1 MAGKKLEV
9 GIGADVSDFKK
20 KISEVEFDLKE
31 LSKLKIERIKLGL
44 DTSEINRNITDVK
57 KTLRDLKST
66 TTDAGN
72 SFGTFNKKTA
82 DGGAALTSFS
92 RIAQDAPYGIIGVGN
107 NITNTAEQFGALV
120 KQTGSAGGALKA
132 LLSSLSG
139 VGGILLGVSLL
150 TTGLT
155 LLSQSGLTVGDV
167 LDKLTGKYDKLGSE
181 MAKAS
186 QEAAK
191 TSGSEIANMKA
202 LVSVAQDETKSRQDR
217 LIAVKELQKEFP
229 AYFGNLSQEQILNGN
244 VTGTVKELTKAIIE
258 RARATAF
265 SNKIGELSMQREE
278 LKTNLSKEILSIA
291 KAYNL
296 SKEETKQFYKE
307 VKKGAD
313 VFKLLDPFK
322 KRVGIFDLAG
332 AISSSNAIK
341 DIRDELINNQKEQ
354 DAYTKAIEGSTSA
367 AIKLRETAVGGKK
380 VKTFNTPQVSKAN
393 TGISG
398 GGLID
403 LTQLEF
409 ATGKVDEFGNKLTEL
424 PGTISTAFT
433 GVKEITG
440 KGFTDLELASNDF
453 VDNFNSIFAN
463 LAQSGLA
470 NLGTS
475 IGEALATGNDV
486 LQVAGQSILQTFS
499 SFLSQLG
506 DQLIKLGLA
515 AVLTGTVLKSIG
527 TISGVGAGLA
537 AIAGGVAL
545 KAIAGGINASAQR
558 GIGGGGSFS
567 TRGGSN
573 SSFSSSSGGF
583 QGGGLSG
590 NVVFEISGQ
599 KLIGVLN
606 NTLNGN
612 KRLGGAV
619 GLG

>member
-72 SFGTFNKKTA
+72 SFGAFNKKTA

-139 VGGILLGVSLL
+139 VGGVLLGVSLL

-155 LLSQSGLTVGDV
+155 LLSQSGLTVSDV
-167 LDKLTGKYDKLGSE
+167 LDKLTGQYDEFKESINKIRVE
-181 MAKAS
+181 TAK
-186 QEAAK
+186 Q
-191 TSGSEIANMKA
+191 SGEEIANMKA
-202 LVSVAQDETKSRQDR
+202 LVSVAQDETLSREKR

-229 AYFGNLSQEQILNGN
+229 AYFGNLNTEKILNGN
-244 VTGTVKELTKAIIE
+244 LTSTVQELTKAII
-258 RARATAF
+258 ARAEA
-265 SNKIGELSMQREE
+265 SAIADEIGKLASKKLDLQIQKEKAILKLKEAQSASENKVTVTGGTLGATGLS
-278 LKTNLSKEILSIA
+278 
-291 KAYNL
+291 
-296 SKEETKQFYKE
+296 E
-307 VKKGAD
+307 VGQLASATS
-313 VFKLLDPFK
+313 
-322 KRVGIFDLAG
+322 RVKDLNQQIYDIQVLQDKLAG
-332 AISSSNAIK
+332 
-341 DIRDELINNQKEQ
+341 RLNQKKKEDILLSQEQ
-354 DAYTKAIEGSTSA
+354 VKIQKT
-367 AIKLRETAVGGKK
+367 
-380 VKTFNTPQVSKAN
+380 KTFNTPQVSKAN

-409 ATGKVDEFGNKLTEL
+409 TTGKLDKLGNKLKEL

-433 GVKEITG
+433 GIKEITG
-440 KGFTDLELASNDF
+440 KGFTDLELASIDF
-453 VDNFNSIFAN
+453 VNNFNSIVQN
-463 LAQSGLA
+463 LAETGLA
-470 NLGTS
+470 NLGTN
-475 IGEALATGNDV
+475 IGAALATGNDV
-486 LQVAGQSILQTFS
+486 LQAAGQSILQTFS

-558 GIGGGGSFS
+558 GIGGGGGFS

-573 SSFSSSSGGF
+573 SSFSSSSGRF
-583 QGGGLSG
+583 SRWR
-590 NVVFEISGQ
+590 IKWKCS
-599 KLIGVLN
+599 I
-606 NTLNGN
+606 
-612 KRLGGAV
+612 
-619 GLG
+619 

>member
-9 GIGADVSDFKK
+9 GIGADISDFQK

-44 DTSEINRNITDVK
+44 DTSEINKNITDVK

-82 DGGAALTSFS
+82 DGGAALTAFS

-139 VGGILLGVSLL
+139 VGGVLLGVSLL

-155 LLSQSGLTVGDV
+155 LLSQSGLTVSDV
-167 LDKLTGKYDKLGSE
+167 LNKLTGQYDEFKESINKIRVE
-181 MAKAS
+181 TAK
-186 QEAAK
+186 Q
-191 TSGSEIANMKA
+191 SGEEIANMKA
-202 LVSVAQDETKSRQDR
+202 LVSVAQDETLSREKR

-229 AYFGNLSQEQILNGN
+229 AYFGNLNTEKILNGN
-244 VTGTVKELTKAIIE
+244 LTSTVQELTKAII
-258 RARATAF
+258 ARAEA
-265 SNKIGELSMQREE
+265 SAIADEIGKLASKKLDLQIQKEKAILKLKEAQSASENKVTVTGGTLGATGLS
-278 LKTNLSKEILSIA
+278 
-291 KAYNL
+291 
-296 SKEETKQFYKE
+296 E
-307 VKKGAD
+307 VGQLASATS
-313 VFKLLDPFK
+313 
-322 KRVGIFDLAG
+322 RVKDLNQQIYDIQVLQDKLAG
-332 AISSSNAIK
+332 
-341 DIRDELINNQKEQ
+341 RLNQKKKEDILLSQEQ
-354 DAYTKAIEGSTSA
+354 VKIQKT
-367 AIKLRETAVGGKK
+367 
-380 VKTFNTPQVSKAN
+380 KTFNTPQVSKAN

-409 ATGKVDEFGNKLTEL
+409 ATGKVDKLGNKLKEL
-424 PGTISTAFT
+424 PGTISTAFG
-433 GVKEITG
+433 GVKSAVELSAPGI
-440 KGFTDLELASNDF
+440 LEALI
-453 VDNFNSIFAN
+453 NFNEQASLIINNAIADTFA
-463 LAQSGLA
+463 G
-470 NLGTS
+470 
-475 IGEALATGNDV
+475 IGEALGNAFSTGANVLESVGATLLSALGSV
-486 LQVAGQSILQTFS
+486 LVSLGKLAIQTGVGILAVKSALKTLNPALAIGAGVALVAIGSAFS
-499 SFLSQLG
+499 NG
-506 DQLIKLGLA
+506 A
-515 AVLTGTVLKSIG
+515 KSIG
-527 TISGVGAGLA
+527 NSGG
-537 AIAGGVAL
+537 
-545 KAIAGGINASAQR
+545 
-558 GIGGGGSFS
+558 GGGGSFS

>member
-44 DTSEINRNITDVK
+44 DTSEINKNITDVK

-72 SFGTFNKKTA
+72 SFGNFNKKIA

-139 VGGILLGVSLL
+139 VGGVLLGVSLL

-155 LLSQSGLTVGDV
+155 LLSQSGLTVSDV
-167 LDKLTGKYDKLGSE
+167 LDKLTGQYDEFKESINKIRVE
-181 MAKAS
+181 TAK
-186 QEAAK
+186 Q
-191 TSGSEIANMKA
+191 SGEEIANMKA
-202 LVSVAQDETKSRQDR
+202 LVSVAQDETLSREKR

-229 AYFGNLSQEQILNGN
+229 AYFGNLNTEKILNGN
-244 VTGTVKELTKAIIE
+244 LTSTVQELTKAII
-258 RARATAF
+258 ARAEA
-265 SNKIGELSMQREE
+265 SAIADEIGKLASKKLDLQIQKEKAILKLKEAQSASENKVTVTGGTLGATGLS
-278 LKTNLSKEILSIA
+278 
-291 KAYNL
+291 
-296 SKEETKQFYKE
+296 E
-307 VKKGAD
+307 VGQLASATS
-313 VFKLLDPFK
+313 
-322 KRVGIFDLAG
+322 RVKDLNQQIYDIQVLQDKLAG
-332 AISSSNAIK
+332 
-341 DIRDELINNQKEQ
+341 RLNQKKKEDILLSQEQ
-354 DAYTKAIEGSTSA
+354 VKIQKT
-367 AIKLRETAVGGKK
+367 
-380 VKTFNTPQVSKAN
+380 KTFNTPQVSKAN

-403 LTQLEF
+403 LTKLEF
-409 ATGKVDEFGNKLTEL
+409 TTGKLDEFGNKLKEL

-433 GVKEITG
+433 GIKEITG
-440 KGFTDLELASNDF
+440 KGFTDLELASIDF
-453 VDNFNSIFAN
+453 VNNFNSIFAN

-475 IGEALATGNDV
+475 IGAALATGNDV
-486 LQVAGQSILQTFS
+486 LQAAGQSILQTFS

>member
-1 MAGKKLEV
+1 MAGSKLQV

-44 DTSEINRNITDVK
+44 DTSEINNQIKDVK

-66 TTDAGN
+66 TADAGN

-107 NITNTAEQFGALV
+107 NITNTAEQFGYLV
-120 KQTGSAGGALKA
+120 KETGSAGGAIKA
-132 LLSSLSG
+132 MLSSLAG
-139 VGGILLGVSLL
+139 VGGVLLGVSLL

-155 LLSQSGLTVGDV
+155 LMAQQGLTVSDV
-167 LDKLTGKYDKLGSE
+167 LDKLTGQYDEFGQTIKKASEEGAKEAGSE
-181 MAKAS
+181 VS
-186 QEAAK
+186 
-191 TSGSEIANMKA
+191 A
-202 LVSVAQDETKSRQDR
+202 LQSLVAVAQNDALSKKER
-217 LIAVKELQKEFP
+217 LIAVDKLQKQFPGYFGQLSDEKILYGDLTKVTKEATKALVERAIAEKLIENNADIFVERLKANARYRKAADELNEFDKKSEKELAGLKNVS
-229 AYFGNLSQEQILNGN
+229 AAQI
-244 VTGTVKELTKAIIE
+244 AIIQAKQLNTRNDLIDKVNEE
-258 RARATAF
+258 R
-265 SNKIGELSMQREE
+265 
-278 LKTNLSKEILSIA
+278 
-291 KAYNL
+291 
-296 SKEETKQFYKE
+296 
-307 VKKGAD
+307 
-313 VFKLLDPFK
+313 
-322 KRVGIFDLAG
+322 
-332 AISSSNAIK
+332 
-341 DIRDELINNQKEQ
+341 NN
-354 DAYTKAIEGSTSA
+354 I
-367 AIKLRETAVGGKK
+367 IKLTAAYDRLQNVINQLKGSSINLEQEPLGAPKK
-380 VKTFNTPQVSKAN
+380 EKKFNTPQVSKAN

-409 ATGKVDEFGNKLTEL
+409 TTGKVDEFGNKLKEL

-433 GVKEITG
+433 GIKEITG
-440 KGFTDLELASNDF
+440 KGFTDLELASINF
-453 VDNFNSIFAN
+453 VNNFNSIFAN

>member
-44 DTSEINRNITDVK
+44 DTSEINKNITDVK

-72 SFGTFNKKTA
+72 SFGNFNKKTA
-82 DGGAALTSFS
+82 DGGAALTAFS

-132 LLSSLSG
+132 LLGSLSG

-167 LDKLTGKYDKLGSE
+167 LDMLTGKYDKLGAE

-191 TSGSEIANMKA
+191 QSGSEIANMKA

-296 SKEETKQFYKE
+296 SKEETRKFYEE
-307 VKKGAD
+307 VKNGAD

-332 AISSSNAIK
+332 AVASSNAIK
-341 DIRDELINNQKEQ
+341 GIREDLIGNQKEQ
-354 DAYTKAIEGSTSA
+354 DAYTNALENSTSA
-367 AIKLRETAVGGKK
+367 AVKLREEIQKPI
-380 VKTFNTPQVSKAN
+380 KTFSQPEKVSKAN

-409 ATGKVDEFGNKLTEL
+409 ATGEVDKLGNKLKEL
-424 PGTISTAFT
+424 PGTISTAFG
-433 GVKEITG
+433 GVKNAVELSAPGI
-440 KGFTDLELASNDF
+440 LEALI
-453 VDNFNSIFAN
+453 NFNKQASLIINNAIADTFA
-463 LAQSGLA
+463 G
-470 NLGTS
+470 
-475 IGEALATGNDV
+475 IGEALGNAFSTGANVLESVGATLLSALGSV
-486 LQVAGQSILQTFS
+486 LVSLGKLAIQTGVGILAVKTALKSLNPYVAIGAGVALVAIGSAFS
-499 SFLSQLG
+499 NG
-506 DQLIKLGLA
+506 A
-515 AVLTGTVLKSIG
+515 KSIG
-527 TISGVGAGLA
+527 NSGG
-537 AIAGGVAL
+537 
-545 KAIAGGINASAQR
+545 
-558 GIGGGGSFS
+558 GGGGSFS

>member
-72 SFGTFNKKTA
+72 SFGNFNKKTA

-132 LLSSLSG
+132 LLSSLAG
-139 VGGILLGVSLL
+139 VGGVLLGVSLL

-155 LLSQSGLTVGDV
+155 LLSQSGLTVSDV
-167 LDKLTGKYDKLGSE
+167 LNKLTGQYDEFGQTIKKASEEGAKAAGSE
-181 MAKAS
+181 VS
-186 QEAAK
+186 
-191 TSGSEIANMKA
+191 A
-202 LVSVAQDETKSRQDR
+202 LQSLVAVAQNDALSKKER
-217 LIAVKELQKEFP
+217 LIAVDKLQKQFPGYFGQLSDEKILYGDLTKVTKEATKALVERAIAEKLIGSNADIFVERLKANARYRKAADELNEFDKKSEKELAGLKNVSAAQIAIIQAKQLNTRNDLIDKVNEERNNIIKLTA
-229 AYFGNLSQEQILNGN
+229 AYDRLQNVINQLKGSSINLEQEP
-244 VTGTVKELTKAIIE
+244 TGTPKKEKAP
-258 RARATAF
+258 
-265 SNKIGELSMQREE
+265 KP
-278 LKTNLSKEILSIA
+278 
-291 KAYNL
+291 
-296 SKEETKQFYKE
+296 
-307 VKKGAD
+307 KKFEFNQGFIPGGI
-313 VFKLLDPFK
+313 VQPNINFESPLLLLDINPDEIDAKYK
-322 KRVGIFDLAG
+322 KL
-332 AISSSNAIK
+332 
-341 DIRDELINNQKEQ
+341 EE
-354 DAYTKAIEGSTSA
+354 SA
-367 AIKLRETAVGGKK
+367 
-380 VKTFNTPQVSKAN
+380 Q
-393 TGISG
+393 
-398 GGLID
+398 
-403 LTQLEF
+403 EF
-409 ATGKVDEFGNKLTEL
+409 VN
-424 PGTISTAFT
+424 
-433 GVKEITG
+433 
-440 KGFTDLELASNDF
+440 
-453 VDNFNSIFAN
+453 NFNSIFAN

-486 LQVAGQSILQTFS
+486 LQAAGQSILQTFS

>member
-1 MAGKKLEV
+1 MAGSKLQV

-44 DTSEINRNITDVK
+44 DTSEINNQIKDVK

-72 SFGTFNKKTA
+72 SFGNFNKKTA

-155 LLSQSGLTVGDV
+155 LLSQSGLTVSDV
-167 LDKLTGKYDKLGSE
+167 LDKLTGKYDEFGQTIKKASEEGAKAAGSE
-181 MAKAS
+181 VS
-186 QEAAK
+186 
-191 TSGSEIANMKA
+191 A
-202 LVSVAQDETKSRQDR
+202 LQSLVAVAQNDALSKKER
-217 LIAVKELQKEFP
+217 LIAVDKLQKQFPGYFGQLSDEKILYGDLTKVTKEATKALVERAIAEKLIGNNADIFVERLKANARYRKAADELNEFDKKSEKELAGLKNVS
-229 AYFGNLSQEQILNGN
+229 AAQI
-244 VTGTVKELTKAIIE
+244 AIIQAKQLNTRNDLIDKVNEE
-258 RARATAF
+258 R
-265 SNKIGELSMQREE
+265 
-278 LKTNLSKEILSIA
+278 
-291 KAYNL
+291 
-296 SKEETKQFYKE
+296 
-307 VKKGAD
+307 
-313 VFKLLDPFK
+313 
-322 KRVGIFDLAG
+322 
-332 AISSSNAIK
+332 
-341 DIRDELINNQKEQ
+341 NN
-354 DAYTKAIEGSTSA
+354 I
-367 AIKLRETAVGGKK
+367 IKLTAAYDRLQNVINQLKGSSINLEQEPLGAPKKEKKPKPKK
-380 VKTFNTPQVSKAN
+380 VEFNQGFIPG
-393 TGISG
+393 GIVQPNLNLQSS
-398 GGLID
+398 LLLMDINPDEID
-403 LTQLEF
+403 AKYKKLEES
-409 ATGKVDEFGNKLTEL
+409 AQEFVN
-424 PGTISTAFT
+424 
-433 GVKEITG
+433 
-440 KGFTDLELASNDF
+440 
-453 VDNFNSIFAN
+453 NFNSIFAN

>member
-31 LSKLKIERIKLGL
+31 LSKAKVERIKLGL
-44 DTSEINRNITDVK
+44 DTGEINNQIKDVK
-57 KTLRDLKST
+57 KTLNDLKT
-66 TTDAGN
+66 TTRDTGN
-72 SFGTFNKKTA
+72 AFNSMAPKVA
-82 DGGAALTSFS
+82 NGGAALASFS

-107 NITNTAEQFGALV
+107 NITNTAEQFGYLV
-120 KQTGSAGGALKA
+120 KETGSAGGAIKA
-132 LLSSLSG
+132 MLSSLAG
-139 VGGILLGVSLL
+139 VGGVLLGVSLL

-155 LLSQSGLTVGDV
+155 LMAQQGLTVSDV
-167 LDKLTGKYDKLGSE
+167 LDKLTGQYDEFGQTIKKASEEGAKAAGSE
-181 MAKAS
+181 VS
-186 QEAAK
+186 
-191 TSGSEIANMKA
+191 A
-202 LVSVAQDETKSRQDR
+202 LQSLVAVAQNDALSKKER
-217 LIAVKELQKEFP
+217 LIAVDKLQKQFPGYFGQLSDEKILYGDLTKVTKEATKALVERAIAEKLIESNADIFVERLKANARYRKAADELNEFDKKSEKELAGLKNVSAAQIAIIQAKQLNTRNDLIDKVTEERNNIIKLTG
-229 AYFGNLSQEQILNGN
+229 AYDRLQNVINQLSASSINLFQEPT
-244 VTGTVKELTKAIIE
+244 TGTVK
-258 RARATAF
+258 
-265 SNKIGELSMQREE
+265 N
-278 LKTNLSKEILSIA
+278 
-291 KAYNL
+291 
-296 SKEETKQFYKE
+296 
-307 VKKGAD
+307 
-313 VFKLLDPFK
+313 
-322 KRVGIFDLAG
+322 
-332 AISSSNAIK
+332 
-341 DIRDELINNQKEQ
+341 
-354 DAYTKAIEGSTSA
+354 
-367 AIKLRETAVGGKK
+367 
-380 VKTFNTPQVSKAN
+380 FNTPQVSKAN

-409 ATGKVDEFGNKLTEL
+409 ATGKVDKLGNKLKEL

-433 GVKEITG
+433 GIKEITG
-440 KGFTDLELASNDF
+440 KGFTDLELASINF
-453 VDNFNSIFAN
+453 VNNFNSIFAN

-486 LQVAGQSILQTFS
+486 LQAAGQSILQTFS

-515 AVLTGTVLKSIG
+515 AVLTGDVLKSIG

>member
-44 DTSEINRNITDVK
+44 DTSEINKNITDVK

-72 SFGTFNKKTA
+72 SFGAFNKKTA
-82 DGGAALTSFS
+82 DGGAALTAFS

-107 NITNTAEQFGALV
+107 NITNTAEQFSYLV

-132 LLSSLSG
+132 LLGSLSG

-167 LDKLTGKYDKLGSE
+167 LDKLTGQYDKFKETITKTRLDS
-181 MAKAS
+181 AK
-186 QEAAK
+186 Q
-191 TSGSEIANMKA
+191 SGEEIANMKA
-202 LVSVAQDETKSRQDR
+202 LLSVAKDETLSRDKR
-217 LIAVKELQKEFP
+217 LIAVRELQKEFP
-229 AYFGNLSQEQILNGN
+229 AYFGNLKTEQILNGN
-244 VTGTVKELTKAIIE
+244 VTGTVQELTKAII
-258 RARATAF
+258 ARAEA
-265 SNKIGELSMQREE
+265 SAIADEIGKLASKKLDLQIQKEKAILKLKEAQSASENKVTVTGGTLGATGLS
-278 LKTNLSKEILSIA
+278 
-291 KAYNL
+291 
-296 SKEETKQFYKE
+296 E
-307 VKKGAD
+307 VGQLASATS
-313 VFKLLDPFK
+313 
-322 KRVGIFDLAG
+322 RVKDLNQQLYDIQVLQDKLAG
-332 AISSSNAIK
+332 
-341 DIRDELINNQKEQ
+341 RLNQKKKEDILLSQEQ
-354 DAYTKAIEGSTSA
+354 V
-367 AIKLRETAVGGKK
+367 KLQKT
-380 VKTFNTPQVSKAN
+380 KTFNTPQVSRAN
-393 TGISG
+393 TGITG

-409 ATGKVDEFGNKLTEL
+409 TTGKLDEFGNKLKEL

-433 GVKEITG
+433 GIKEITG
-440 KGFTDLELASNDF
+440 KGFTDLELASIDF
-453 VDNFNSIFAN
+453 VNNFNSIVQN

-486 LQVAGQSILQTFS
+486 LQAAGQSILQTFS

>member
-9 GIGADVSDFKK
+9 GIGADVSDFQK
-20 KISEVEFDLKE
+20 KIKEVEFDLKE
-31 LSKLKIERIKLGL
+31 LSKAKVERIKLGL
-44 DTSEINRNITDVK
+44 DTVEINTQIRDVK
-57 KTLRDLKST
+57 KTLNDLKT
-66 TTDAGN
+66 TTRDTGNAFN
-72 SFGTFNKKTA
+72 SFAPKVAN
-82 DGGAALTSFS
+82 GGAALTSFS

-107 NITNTAEQFGALV
+107 NITNTAEQFGYLV
-120 KQTGSAGGALKA
+120 KETGSAGGALKA
-132 LLSSLSG
+132 VLSSLAG
-139 VGGILLGVSLL
+139 VGGVLLGVSLL

-155 LLSQSGLTVGDV
+155 LMAQQGLTVSDV
-167 LDKLTGKYDKLGSE
+167 IDKMTGKFDEFGNKVN
-181 MAKAS
+181 
-186 QEAAK
+186 QTRVEAAK
-191 TSGSEIANMKA
+191 SSGEEIANVRA
-202 LVSVAQDETKSRQDR
+202 LVLVAQDENKTRRDR
-217 LIAVKELQKEFP
+217 LTAVDELQSKYP
-229 AYFGNLSQEQILNGN
+229 AYFGNLTKEQIL
-244 VTGTVKELTKAIIE
+244 TGDLTKATESLTKAII
-258 RARATAF
+258 ARAEA
-265 SNKIGELSMQREE
+265 SALSDKIGE
-278 LKTNLSKEILSIA
+278 IA
-291 KAYNL
+291 
-296 SKEETKQFYKE
+296 S
-307 VKKGAD
+307 
-313 VFKLLDPFK
+313 KLLDARI
-322 KRVGIFDLAG
+322 KREQAILDLQKAQQAVKNKEQGNNFSGVGVNTQGVLQSALIGDLA
-332 AISSSNAIK
+332 NK
-341 DIRDELINNQKEQ
+341 
-354 DAYTKAIEGSTSA
+354 TKAVKELNQEIYDL
-367 AIKLRETAVGGKK
+367 KLEQNKLAEKYNKNISDSIPLEEKRASIDKT
-380 VKTFNTPQVSKAN
+380 KTFNTPQVSKAN

-409 ATGKVDEFGNKLTEL
+409 ATGKVDKLGNKLKEL

-433 GVKEITG
+433 GIKEITG
-440 KGFTDLELASNDF
+440 KGFTDLELASINF
-453 VDNFNSIFAN
+453 VNNFNSIFAN

-475 IGEALATGNDV
+475 IGAALATGNDV
-486 LQVAGQSILQTFS
+486 LQAAGQSILQTFS

-558 GIGGGGSFS
+558 GIGGGGGFS

>member
-31 LSKLKIERIKLGL
+31 LSKIKIEKIKLGL
-44 DTSEINRNITDVK
+44 DTSEINKNITDVK

-82 DGGAALTSFS
+82 DGGAALTAFS

-139 VGGILLGVSLL
+139 VGGVLLGVSLL

-155 LLSQSGLTVGDV
+155 LLSQSGLTVSDV
-167 LDKLTGKYDKLGSE
+167 LDMLTGKYDKLGAE

-191 TSGSEIANMKA
+191 QSGSEIANMKA

-307 VKKGAD
+307 VKNGAN

-332 AISSSNAIK
+332 AIASSNAIK

-367 AIKLRETAVGGKK
+367 AIKLRETAVGTPKK
-380 VKTFNTPQVSKAN
+380 EKAPKPKKFDFKTGLDVPKEAN
-393 TGISG
+393 TFLSELGFKYTSVLLQMDINPEE
-398 GGLID
+398 ID
-403 LTQLEF
+403 AKYKKLEES
-409 ATGKVDEFGNKLTEL
+409 AQEF
-424 PGTISTAFT
+424 
-433 GVKEITG
+433 VK
-440 KGFTDLELASNDF
+440 
-453 VDNFNSIFAN
+453 NFNLIFSD

-475 IGEALATGNDV
+475 IGEALATGSDV
-486 LQVAGQSILQTFS
+486 LQAAGQSILQTFS

-583 QGGGLSG
+583 SSGGLSG

>member
-72 SFGTFNKKTA
+72 SFGNFNKKTA

-132 LLSSLSG
+132 LLGSLSG

-155 LLSQSGLTVGDV
+155 LLSQSGLTVSDV
-167 LDKLTGKYDKLGSE
+167 LDKLTGQYDEFKESINKIRVE
-181 MAKAS
+181 TAK
-186 QEAAK
+186 Q
-191 TSGSEIANMKA
+191 SGEEIANMKA
-202 LVSVAQDETKSRQDR
+202 LVSVAQDETLSREKR

-229 AYFGNLSQEQILNGN
+229 AYFGNLNTEKILNGN
-244 VTGTVKELTKAIIE
+244 LTSTVQELTKAII
-258 RARATAF
+258 ARAEA
-265 SNKIGELSMQREE
+265 SAIADEIGKLASKKLDLQIQKEKAILKLKEAQSASENKVTVTGGTLGATGLS
-278 LKTNLSKEILSIA
+278 
-291 KAYNL
+291 
-296 SKEETKQFYKE
+296 E
-307 VKKGAD
+307 VGQLASATS
-313 VFKLLDPFK
+313 
-322 KRVGIFDLAG
+322 RVKDLNQQIYDIQVLQDKLAG
-332 AISSSNAIK
+332 
-341 DIRDELINNQKEQ
+341 RLNQKKKEDILLSQEQ
-354 DAYTKAIEGSTSA
+354 VKIQKT
-367 AIKLRETAVGGKK
+367 
-380 VKTFNTPQVSKAN
+380 KTFNTPQVSKAN

-409 ATGKVDEFGNKLTEL
+409 ATGEVDKLGNKLKEL
-424 PGTISTAFT
+424 PGTISTAFG
-433 GVKEITG
+433 GVKNAVELSAPGI
-440 KGFTDLELASNDF
+440 LEALI
-453 VDNFNSIFAN
+453 NFNEQASLIINNAIADTFA
-463 LAQSGLA
+463 G
-470 NLGTS
+470 
-475 IGEALATGNDV
+475 IGEALGNAFSTGANVLESVGATLLSALGSV
-486 LQVAGQSILQTFS
+486 LVSLGKLAIQTGVGILAVKSALKTLNPALAIGAGVALVAIGSAFS
-499 SFLSQLG
+499 NG
-506 DQLIKLGLA
+506 A
-515 AVLTGTVLKSIG
+515 KSIG
-527 TISGVGAGLA
+527 NSF
-537 AIAGGVAL
+537 GG
-545 KAIAGGINASAQR
+545 
-558 GIGGGGSFS
+558 GGGGSFS

>member
-9 GIGADVSDFKK
+9 GIGADVSDFQK
-20 KISEVEFDLKE
+20 KIKEVEFDLKE
-31 LSKLKIERIKLGL
+31 LSKAKVERIKLGL
-44 DTSEINRNITDVK
+44 DTGEINNQIKDVK
-57 KTLRDLKST
+57 KTLNDLKT
-66 TTDAGN
+66 TTRDTGN
-72 SFGTFNKKTA
+72 AFNSMAPKVA
-82 DGGAALTSFS
+82 NGGAALTSFS

-107 NITNTAEQFGALV
+107 NITNTAEQFGYLV
-120 KQTGSAGGALKA
+120 KETGSAGGAIKA
-132 LLSSLSG
+132 MLSSLAG
-139 VGGILLGVSLL
+139 VGGVLLGVSLL

-155 LLSQSGLTVGDV
+155 LMAQQGLTVSDV
-167 LDKLTGKYDKLGSE
+167 IDKMTGKYDKLGAE

-191 TSGSEIANMKA
+191 QSGEEIANMKA

-244 VTGTVKELTKAIIE
+244 VTGTVKELTQAIIE
-258 RARATAF
+258 RARASAF
-265 SNKIGELSMQREE
+265 SAEIGKLAAEE
-278 LKTNLSKEILSIA
+278 FDLTQKLIKAKEALR
-291 KAYNL
+291 
-296 SKEETKQFYKE
+296 KEEEYR
-307 VKKGAD
+307 KKINQNTTSGNVVGGTASASSFLILNDLKNDVAD
-313 VFKLLDPFK
+313 IGKLLDENK
-322 KRVGIFDLAG
+322 K
-332 AISSSNAIK
+332 K
-341 DIRDELINNQKEQ
+341 Q
-354 DAYTKAIEGSTSA
+354 DAYTKAIEASTSA
-367 AIKLRETAVGGKK
+367 SIKLRETAVGGKT

-409 ATGKVDEFGNKLTEL
+409 ATGKVDKLGNKLKEL
-424 PGTISTAFT
+424 PGTISTSFG
-433 GVKEITG
+433 GVKNAVELSAPGI
-440 KGFTDLELASNDF
+440 LEALI
-453 VDNFNSIFAN
+453 NFNKQASLIINNAIADTFA
-463 LAQSGLA
+463 G
-470 NLGTS
+470 
-475 IGEALATGNDV
+475 IGEALGNAFSTGANVLESVGATLLSALGGV
-486 LQVAGQSILQTFS
+486 LVSLGKLAIQTGVGILAVKSALKTLNPALAIGAGVALVAIGSAFS
-499 SFLSQLG
+499 NG
-506 DQLIKLGLA
+506 A
-515 AVLTGTVLKSIG
+515 KSIG
-527 TISGVGAGLA
+527 NSG
-537 AIAGGVAL
+537 GG
-545 KAIAGGINASAQR
+545 GS
-558 GIGGGGSFS
+558 GGSFS

>member
-1 MAGKKLEV
+1 MAGSKLQV

-44 DTSEINRNITDVK
+44 DTSEINNQIKDVK

-66 TTDAGN
+66 TADAGN

-107 NITNTAEQFGALV
+107 NITNTAEQFGYLV
-120 KQTGSAGGALKA
+120 KETGSAGGAIKA
-132 LLSSLSG
+132 MLSSLAG
-139 VGGILLGVSLL
+139 VGGVLLGVSLL

-155 LLSQSGLTVGDV
+155 LMAQQGLTVSDV
-167 LDKLTGKYDKLGSE
+167 LDKLTGQYDEFGQTIKKASEEGAKAAGSE
-181 MAKAS
+181 VS
-186 QEAAK
+186 
-191 TSGSEIANMKA
+191 A
-202 LVSVAQDETKSRQDR
+202 LQSLVAVAQNDALSKKER
-217 LIAVKELQKEFP
+217 LIAVDKLQKQFPGYFGQLSDEKILYGDLTKVTKEATKALVERAIAEKLIENNADIFVERLKANARYRKAADELNEFDKKSEKELAGLKNVS
-229 AYFGNLSQEQILNGN
+229 AAQI
-244 VTGTVKELTKAIIE
+244 AIIQAKQLNTRNDLIDKVNEE
-258 RARATAF
+258 R
-265 SNKIGELSMQREE
+265 
-278 LKTNLSKEILSIA
+278 
-291 KAYNL
+291 
-296 SKEETKQFYKE
+296 
-307 VKKGAD
+307 
-313 VFKLLDPFK
+313 
-322 KRVGIFDLAG
+322 
-332 AISSSNAIK
+332 
-341 DIRDELINNQKEQ
+341 NN
-354 DAYTKAIEGSTSA
+354 I
-367 AIKLRETAVGGKK
+367 IKLTAAYDRLQNVINQLKGSSINLEQEPLGAPKK
-380 VKTFNTPQVSKAN
+380 EKKFNTPQVSKAN

-409 ATGKVDEFGNKLTEL
+409 TTGKVDEFGNKLKEL

-433 GVKEITG
+433 GIKEITG
-440 KGFTDLELASNDF
+440 KGFTDLELASIDF
-453 VDNFNSIFAN
+453 VNNFNSIFAN

>member
-72 SFGTFNKKTA
+72 SFGNFNKKTA

-132 LLSSLSG
+132 LLSSLAG
-139 VGGILLGVSLL
+139 VGGVLLGVSLL

-155 LLSQSGLTVGDV
+155 LLSQSGLTVSDV
-167 LDKLTGKYDKLGSE
+167 LDMLTGKYDKLGAE

-191 TSGSEIANMKA
+191 QSGSEIANMKA

-296 SKEETKQFYKE
+296 SKEETRKFYEE
-307 VKKGAD
+307 VKNGAD

-332 AISSSNAIK
+332 AVASSNAIK
-341 DIRDELINNQKEQ
+341 GIREDLIGNQKEQ
-354 DAYTKAIEGSTSA
+354 DAYTNALENSTSA
-367 AIKLRETAVGGKK
+367 AVKLREEIQKPI
-380 VKTFNTPQVSKAN
+380 KTFSQPEKVSKAN

-398 GGLID
+398 EGLID

-409 ATGKVDEFGNKLTEL
+409 ATGKVDKLGNKLKEL

-433 GVKEITG
+433 GIKEITG
-440 KGFTDLELASNDF
+440 KGFTDLELASINF
-453 VDNFNSIFAN
+453 VNNFNSIFAN

-475 IGEALATGNDV
+475 IGAALATGNDV
-486 LQVAGQSILQTFS
+486 LQAAGQSILQTFS

-515 AVLTGTVLKSIG
+515 AVLTGDVLKSIG

>member
-44 DTSEINRNITDVK
+44 DTSEINKNITDVK

-72 SFGTFNKKTA
+72 SFGNFNKKIA

-132 LLSSLSG
+132 LLGSLSG

-155 LLSQSGLTVGDV
+155 LLSQSGLTVSDV
-167 LDKLTGKYDKLGSE
+167 LDKLTGQYDAFSE
-181 MAKAS
+181 KVNKS
-186 QEAAK
+186 RVDAAK
-191 TSGSEIANMKA
+191 NSGEEIANVNA
-202 LVSVAQDETKSRQDR
+202 LVSVAQNELKTRKDR
-217 LIAVKELQKEFP
+217 LTAVEELQNKYP
-229 AYFGNLSQEQILNGN
+229 AYFGNLTKEQIL
-244 VTGTVKELTKAIIE
+244 TGDLTKATQALTKAII
-258 RARATAF
+258 ARAEA
-265 SNKIGELSMQREE
+265 SALSDKIGE
-278 LKTNLSKEILSIA
+278 IA
-291 KAYNL
+291 
-296 SKEETKQFYKE
+296 S
-307 VKKGAD
+307 
-313 VFKLLDPFK
+313 KLLDARI
-322 KRVGIFDLAG
+322 KREKAILDLQKAQQ
-332 AISSSNAIK
+332 AVKN
-341 DIRDELINNQKEQ
+341 KEQ
-354 DAYTKAIEGSTSA
+354 GNNFGGAGVSTQGMLQSA
-367 AIKLRETAVGGKK
+367 LIGYLENKTENVKDLNQEIYDLIFEQNKLAEKYNKNISDSIPLLEKRASIDKT
-380 VKTFNTPQVSKAN
+380 KTFNTPQVSKAN
-393 TGISG
+393 TGITG

-409 ATGKVDEFGNKLTEL
+409 TTGKLDEFGNKLKEL

-433 GVKEITG
+433 GIKEITG
-440 KGFTDLELASNDF
+440 KGFTDLELASIDF
-453 VDNFNSIFAN
+453 VNNFNSIFAN

-486 LQVAGQSILQTFS
+486 LQAAGQSILQTFS

-515 AVLTGTVLKSIG
+515 AVLTGAVLKSIG

>member
-82 DGGAALTSFS
+82 DGGAALTAFS

-107 NITNTAEQFGALV
+107 NITNTAEQFSYLV

-132 LLSSLSG
+132 LLGSLSG

-155 LLSQSGLTVGDV
+155 LLSQSGLTVSDV
-167 LDKLTGKYDKLGSE
+167 LDKLTGQYDEFKESINKIRVE
-181 MAKAS
+181 TAK
-186 QEAAK
+186 Q
-191 TSGSEIANMKA
+191 SGEEIANMKA
-202 LVSVAQDETKSRQDR
+202 LVSVAQDETLSREKR
-217 LIAVKELQKEFP
+217 LIAVRELQKEFP
-229 AYFGNLSQEQILNGN
+229 AYFGNLNTEKILNGN
-244 VTGTVKELTKAIIE
+244 LTSTVQELTKAII
-258 RARATAF
+258 ARAEA
-265 SNKIGELSMQREE
+265 SAIADEIGKLASKKLDLQIQKEKAILKLKEAQSASENKVTVTGGTLGATGLS
-278 LKTNLSKEILSIA
+278 
-291 KAYNL
+291 
-296 SKEETKQFYKE
+296 E
-307 VKKGAD
+307 VGQLASATS
-313 VFKLLDPFK
+313 
-322 KRVGIFDLAG
+322 RVKDLNQQLYDIQVLQDKLAG
-332 AISSSNAIK
+332 
-341 DIRDELINNQKEQ
+341 RLNQKKKEDILLSQEQ
-354 DAYTKAIEGSTSA
+354 VKIQKT
-367 AIKLRETAVGGKK
+367 
-380 VKTFNTPQVSKAN
+380 KTFNTPQVSKAN
-393 TGISG
+393 TGITG

-409 ATGKVDEFGNKLTEL
+409 ATGEVDKLGNKLKEL
-424 PGTISTAFT
+424 PGTISTAFG
-433 GVKEITG
+433 GVKNAVELSAPGI
-440 KGFTDLELASNDF
+440 LEALI
-453 VDNFNSIFAN
+453 NFNEQASLIINNAIADTFA
-463 LAQSGLA
+463 G
-470 NLGTS
+470 
-475 IGEALATGNDV
+475 IGEALGNAFSTGANVLESVGATLLSALGSV
-486 LQVAGQSILQTFS
+486 LVSLGKLAIQT
-499 SFLSQLG
+499 
-506 DQLIKLGLA
+506 
-515 AVLTGTVLKSIG
+515 
-527 TISGVGAGLA
+527 GVGILA
-537 AIAGGVAL
+537 VKSSLKTLNPALAIGAGVAL
-545 KAIAGGINASAQR
+545 VAIGSAFSN
-558 GIGGGGSFS
+558 GAKNIGNGGGSSSGNFS

-573 SSFSSSSGGF
+573 TNFSSSSGGF

-599 KLIGVLN
+599 KLLGVLN

>member
-72 SFGTFNKKTA
+72 SFGNFNKKTA
-82 DGGAALTSFS
+82 DGGAALTAFS

-139 VGGILLGVSLL
+139 VGGVLLGVSLL

-155 LLSQSGLTVGDV
+155 LLSQSGLTVSDV
-167 LDKLTGKYDKLGSE
+167 LDKLTGQYDKFKETITKIRLDS
-181 MAKAS
+181 AK
-186 QEAAK
+186 Q
-191 TSGSEIANMKA
+191 SGEEIANMKA
-202 LVSVAQDETKSRQDR
+202 LVSVAQDETLSREKR
-217 LIAVKELQKEFP
+217 LIAVRELQKEFP
-229 AYFGNLSQEQILNGN
+229 AYFGNLKTEQILNGN
-244 VTGTVKELTKAIIE
+244 VTGTVQELTKAII
-258 RARATAF
+258 ARAEA
-265 SNKIGELSMQREE
+265 SAIADEIGKLASKKLDLQIQKEKAILKLKEAQSASENKVTVTGGTLGATGLSEVGQ
-278 LKTNLSKEILSIA
+278 LSSA
-291 KAYNL
+291 T
-296 SKEETKQFYKE
+296 SR
-307 VKKGAD
+307 VKDLNQQLYDIQVLQDK
-313 VFKLLDPFK
+313 
-322 KRVGIFDLAG
+322 LAG
-332 AISSSNAIK
+332 
-341 DIRDELINNQKEQ
+341 RLNQKKKEDILLSQEQ
-354 DAYTKAIEGSTSA
+354 VKIQKT
-367 AIKLRETAVGGKK
+367 
-380 VKTFNTPQVSKAN
+380 KTFNTPQVSKAN

-409 ATGKVDEFGNKLTEL
+409 ATGKIDQLGNKLKEL
-424 PGTISTAFT
+424 PGTISTAFG
-433 GVKEITG
+433 GVKKAVELSAPGI
-440 KGFTDLELASNDF
+440 LEALI
-453 VDNFNSIFAN
+453 NFNEQASLIINNAIADTFA
-463 LAQSGLA
+463 G
-470 NLGTS
+470 
-475 IGEALATGNDV
+475 IGEALGNAFSTGANVLESVGATLLSALGSV
-486 LQVAGQSILQTFS
+486 LVSLGKLAIQTGVGLLAVKTALKTLNPAVAIAAGVGLVAIGSAFS
-499 SFLSQLG
+499 AG
-506 DQLIKLGLA
+506 ANKIG
-515 AVLTGTVLKSIG
+515 GSIG
-527 TISGVGAGLA
+527 S
-537 AIAGGVAL
+537 
-545 KAIAGGINASAQR
+545 N
-558 GIGGGGSFS
+558 GGGGSGVS

-583 QGGGLSG
+583 SSGGLSG

>member
-44 DTSEINRNITDVK
+44 DTSEINKNITDVK

-72 SFGTFNKKTA
+72 SFGNFNKKTA

-132 LLSSLSG
+132 LLSSLAG
-139 VGGILLGVSLL
+139 VGGVLLGVSLL

-155 LLSQSGLTVGDV
+155 LLSQSGLTVSDV
-167 LDKLTGKYDKLGSE
+167 LNKLTGQYDEFKESINKIRVE
-181 MAKAS
+181 TAK
-186 QEAAK
+186 Q
-191 TSGSEIANMKA
+191 SGEEIANMKA
-202 LVSVAQDETKSRQDR
+202 LVSVAQDETLSREKR

-229 AYFGNLSQEQILNGN
+229 AYFGNLNTEKILNGN
-244 VTGTVKELTKAIIE
+244 LTSTVQELTKAII
-258 RARATAF
+258 ARAEA
-265 SNKIGELSMQREE
+265 SAIADEIGKLASKKLDLQIQKEKAILKLKEAQSASENKVTVTGGTLGATGLS
-278 LKTNLSKEILSIA
+278 
-291 KAYNL
+291 
-296 SKEETKQFYKE
+296 E
-307 VKKGAD
+307 VGQLASATS
-313 VFKLLDPFK
+313 
-322 KRVGIFDLAG
+322 RVKDLNQQIYDIQVLQDKLAG
-332 AISSSNAIK
+332 
-341 DIRDELINNQKEQ
+341 RLNQKKKEDILLSQEQ
-354 DAYTKAIEGSTSA
+354 VKIQKT
-367 AIKLRETAVGGKK
+367 
-380 VKTFNTPQVSKAN
+380 KTFNTPQVSKAN

-409 ATGKVDEFGNKLTEL
+409 ATGKVDKLGNKLKEL

-433 GVKEITG
+433 GIKEITG
-440 KGFTDLELASNDF
+440 KGFTDLELASIDF
-453 VDNFNSIFAN
+453 VNNFNSIFAN

-486 LQVAGQSILQTFS
+486 LQAAGQSILQTFS